1 MLVTALAVARF
12 IYEQEP
18 SVEALAISLLL
29 LTCSGGVLVHAQARS
44 SRAVRRASPRGVR
57 VPLRSLRLLLFLV
70 LLATVVL
77 AFALVVPY

>member
-29 LTCSGGVLVHAQARS
+29 LTCSGGVLVHAPARS

-57 VPLRSLRLLLFLV
+57 VPLRSLRLLLV